1 MKFLKT
7 MRYMSHQRL
16 AARIML
22 ATGNGVSL
30 CLYYALFLHVAIAM
44 FVIAIEILIA
54 ANISKTLI
62 RLVYPEYVY
71 MS

>member
-1 MKFLKT
+1 

-30 CLYYALFLHVAIAM
+30 CLYYALFLPVAIAM

-54 ANISKTLI
+54 TYISKTLI

>member
-1 MKFLKT
+1 

-30 CLYYALFLHVAIAM
+30 CLYYALFLPVAIAM

-54 ANISKTLI
+54 TYISKTLI

-71 MS
+71 MSW